1 MKKQEQSQAPE
12 VGPVPQH
19 FSAGEKAIWN
29 DCISDW
35 THLTR
40 NERILLIEFCQ
51 AKYEHDKIR
60 QVWRDSGSH
69 AITTDDNGKV
79 SVHPLVTKIEQY
91 KRTLQ
96 GFIKMLGGV
105 PGENSV
111 KQGDS
116 EDSNDKKQ
124 KGRKPVSARKPTK
137 AVEPSGND
145 EFYNQS
151 LNGPRFGKG
160 GPPKNRYVN
169 NA

>member
-1 MKKQEQSQAPE
+1 MKEQAQIPE
-12 VGPVPQH
+12 VGKVPQS
-19 FSAGEKAIWN
+19 FSADEKKIWS
-29 DCISDW
+29 DCVSDW

-60 QVWRDSGSH
+60 KAWAEVGSP
-69 AITTDDNGKV
+69 TVTVDGNGKT
-79 SVHPLVTKIEQY
+79 SIHPLMTKLGQY

-105 PGENSV
+105 PGENSA
-111 KQGDS
+111 KSREDSDDS
-116 EDSNDKKQ
+116 EDKKQ
-124 KGRKPVSARKPTK
+124 KGRKPVSSRKPTK
-137 AVEPSGND
+137 AVKPSSND